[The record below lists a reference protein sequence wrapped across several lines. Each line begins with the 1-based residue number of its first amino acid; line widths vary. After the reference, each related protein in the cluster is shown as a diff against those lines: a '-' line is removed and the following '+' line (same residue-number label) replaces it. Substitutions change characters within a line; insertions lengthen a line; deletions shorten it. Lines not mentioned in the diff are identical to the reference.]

1 MRQNPFLAALILAFC
16 AFPPP
21 ALAQQET
28 QAQQETRIQQ
38 ETRASS
44 SEDEAAAPAEDGLPP
59 ETIVSGLSQ
68 NRVSI
73 TASFDGDEILVYG
86 AVRREAPAPKGRLD
100 VIVTAEGPSVP
111 VTIRRKA
118 RVAGIWINRDSV
130 NVSSAPSFYAVATTG
145 RLDEILSPEQN
156 RRYAISV
163 DQLVHLEAA
172 EAAME
177 NWVARGGDP
186 DTAPLFPV
194 LLSEGEFIRSMIR
207 VRSNEG
213 RYRLLENRVQLTE
226 QTLFRA
232 DLTLPSNLTEGVYR
246 VRMFLL
252 REGEVIA
259 SHERWIRVRK
269 EGLERMIFNLSREQ
283 PLIYGL
289 VSLLIAVAAG
299 WGASTAFRLIRR

>member
-1 MRQNPFLAALILAFC
+1 MTRASTRKSGHIRRGLFALLLC
-16 AFPPP
+16 ALP
-21 ALAQQET
+21 A
-28 QAQQETRIQQ
+28 QAQQAQ
-38 ETRASS
+38 
-44 SEDEAAAPAEDGLPP
+44 P
-59 ETIVSGLSQ
+59 ERPDSGEKIVSGLSQ

-86 AVRREAPAPKGRLD
+86 AVKRDAPAPEGRMD
-100 VIVTAEGPSVP
+100 VIVTAEGPSGP

-118 RVAGIWINRDSV
+118 RVAGIWVNRDSV

-145 RLDEILSPEQN
+145 PLDKILRPEEN
-156 RRYAISV
+156 RRHAISI

-172 EAAME
+172 QAALE
-177 NWVARGGDP
+177 SWVARGGDP
-186 DTAPLFPV
+186 DSVPLFPI

-207 VRSNEG
+207 VWSNEG

-252 REGEVIA
+252 RDGYVVA
-259 SHERWIRVRK
+259 THERWIRVRK

-283 PLIYGL
+283 PLVYGL
-289 VSLLIAVAAG
+289 VSLLIAAFAG
-299 WGASTAFRLIRR
+299 WAASAAFRLIRR